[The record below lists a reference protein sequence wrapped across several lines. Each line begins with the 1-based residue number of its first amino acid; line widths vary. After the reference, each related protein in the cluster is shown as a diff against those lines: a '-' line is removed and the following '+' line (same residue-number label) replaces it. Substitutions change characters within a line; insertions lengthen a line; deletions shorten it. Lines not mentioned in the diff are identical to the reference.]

1 MSPFK
6 NLFKKRESNNEDK
19 KSPTNAI
26 SELRKMEELLNK
38 KQEFLEHKVRQEM
51 ETVKANGRTNKRV
64 ALLALK
70 KKKRY
75 ELQLQQIDGTLTT
88 IEMQREALESATRNT
103 TILTTMKQ
111 AADTLKK
118 TYVKV
123 DDVHEIVDDVAEQQ
137 ALAKEIADAISSP
150 FKADELDEDD
160 LLKELEE
167 LDQQELDRKLL
178 ETHVPSPSMPDVPVA
193 HIPGTSGKSDEDEL
207 EAELKKLKSWAA

>member
-1 MSPFK
+1 MSPLK
-6 NLFKKRESNNEDK
+6 KLFKKKESNEEK
-19 KSPTNAI
+19 KSPANAI
-26 SELRKMEELLNK
+26 SELRKMEDMLIK

-103 TILTTMKQ
+103 TILSTMKH

-137 ALAKEIADAISSP
+137 ALAKEIAEAISSP
-150 FKADELDEDD
+150 FKADDLDEDE

-178 ETHVPSPSMPDVPVA
+178 ETHVPSPAMPDVPGA
-193 HIPGTSGKSDEDEL
+193 QLPSTSGKSDEEEFEEEL
-207 EAELKKLKSWAA
+207 RRLESWAA

>member
-88 IEMQREALESATRNT
+88 IEMQRKALESATRNT

-123 DDVHEIVDDVAEQQ
+123 DDVHEMLMMLLSSRRWLRRSQTPFQVLSKLMNWTRTIFSRN
-137 ALAKEIADAISSP
+137 LKNWISRNWTGSYWRHTSP
-150 FKADELDEDD
+150 PHRCPTYLSLISRARASSLMKTNW
-160 LLKELEE
+160 K
-167 LDQQELDRKLL
+167 QN
-178 ETHVPSPSMPDVPVA
+178 
-193 HIPGTSGKSDEDEL
+193 
-207 EAELKKLKSWAA
+207 